1 MIPEDRIQDFFMM
14 DDDEETKA
22 MIGIMKP
29 MGLSGNNLI
38 KEKQK
43 D

>member
-1 MIPEDRIQDFFMM
+1 MIPEDKLQDFFFM

-22 MIGIMKP
+22 AINIMKP
-29 MGLSGNNLI
+29 MGLSGNLL
-38 KEKQK
+38 KQQKK